1 MKPCTTK
8 NVERDQHIYVS
19 LKQVVL
25 LHARI
30 NIFLEANGMCN
41 WNETFKLKFHI
52 RNIFSKMCFFLIHH
66 KYHVNSK
73 YFWELYLTLRNFFCR
88 ANIFNL

>member
-8 NVERDQHIYVS
+8 NVERDQHIYVC

-30 NIFLEANGMCN
+30 NIFLEPIECVTGM
-41 WNETFKLKFHI
+41 ETFRIKVPYQKYLY
-52 RNIFSKMCFFLIHH
+52 KMCFSSYII
-66 KYHVNSK
+66 
-73 YFWELYLTLRNFFCR
+73 
-88 ANIFNL
+88 NIM